1 MRGSVIG
8 DEIIL
13 YNPTP
18 SYTTL
23 YHSILRRETRNGLK
37 KYRYMMKRMYCVLVA
52 LLSLAMVQADDQ
64 LLIEAT
70 EVDTT
75 SVQPN
80 FILDDMP
87 NAAFHQD
94 EAITNLIKDRS
105 VGFQRGQYQKSGF
118 RVQVY
123 TSNDSRVAKNEAL
136 ELEEKLSSKVDVTVY
151 VSSDPPFWKVRLGDF
166 ETRDEALRYKQII
179 NEQFPELYDSTYV
192 VPDTI
197 TVTH

>member
-1 MRGSVIG
+1 
-8 DEIIL
+8 
-13 YNPTP
+13 
-18 SYTTL
+18 
-23 YHSILRRETRNGLK
+23 
-37 KYRYMMKRMYCVLVA
+37 MMKRMYCVLVA

-94 EAITNLIKDRS
+94 EAITSLIKGRS

>member
-1 MRGSVIG
+1 
-8 DEIIL
+8 
-13 YNPTP
+13 
-18 SYTTL
+18 
-23 YHSILRRETRNGLK
+23 
-37 KYRYMMKRMYCVLVA
+37 MMKRMYCVLVA

-75 SVQPN
+75 TVQPN

-105 VGFQRGQYQKSGF
+105 IGFQRGQYQKSGF

-197 TVTH
+197 TVTN